1 MFAFAFSITFRFPF
15 SPLPHNRDDWAV
27 VRLYRDL
34 WRERK
39 GTFGFARYKETFNV
53 YRKEMTHKAFDS
65 SDRPLKQVRRGDFF
79 ISKK

>member
-27 VRLYRDL
+27 VHLWRDL

-39 GTFGFARYKETFNV
+39 GTFGFARYKETCMV
-53 YRKEMTHKAFDS
+53 CVEVK
-65 SDRPLKQVRRGDFF
+65 DFRC
-79 ISKK
+79 SVGCARLAGRAE